1 MSGFI
6 GKLTGSTKA
15 AKQADERY
23 RAAADRAVYNPWDVS
38 GSYYGDA
45 SFNKDEKTA
54 SYNLSPE
61 LIKLRDMF
69 MGESF
74 NIGEDAASAAADA
87 DKVKGFGRDLVNDA
101 IGGSIA
107 DSATGY
113 YNDIQSIMAP
123 QRTRDQLSL
132 SSNLFNSGRSG
143 VGISE
148 GTGGYLN
155 PERTEYLTSLNREN
169 SQMAY
174 DSYGRARDEQRG
186 DINYGLGLSGAADQ
200 LRSNPFTQ
208 ANQMFALGQ
217 GVENVGM
224 TPFNQGIQLGTS
236 SIPGQQM
243 QQAGYNMG
251 TAARFGADQANVGM
265 FTNLLASGA
274 NAYGGGSSFGGS
286 SGGSYG
292 MPGSG
297 TPSYGTS
304 AYWGGR

>member
-1 MSGFI
+1 MSSII
-6 GKLTGSTKA
+6 GSITGSTKA

-45 SFNKDEKTA
+45 SFDKDAKTA
-54 SYNLSPE
+54 SYELSPE
-61 LIKLRDMF
+61 LTKLRDMF
-69 MGESF
+69 MGETF
-74 NIGEDAASAAADA
+74 DIGADASYAAADA
-87 DKVKGFGRDLVNDA
+87 DRVRDYGRGLVNDA
-101 IGGSIA
+101 TGDSIT
-107 DSATGY
+107 DSARGY

-123 QRTRDQLSL
+123 QRARDQLSL

-155 PERTEYLTSLNREN
+155 PERTDYLTTLNREN

-174 DSYGRARDEQRG
+174 DSLDRARQEQRG

-224 TPFNQGIQLGTS
+224 TPFNQGMQLGTNAV
-236 SIPGQQM
+236 PGQQM
-243 QQAGYNMG
+243 QQQGYNLG
-251 TAARFGADQANVGM
+251 TQARFGADQANVGM

-274 NAYGGGSSFGGS
+274 NAYGGGNPFSGGS
-286 SGGSYG
+286 SGSYG

-297 TPSYGTS
+297 TPAYGTS